1 MNAQQV
7 VERTFEES
15 SRHANRCLSGLH
27 RDLQNVS
34 ENDAIFVDARA
45 AWCIR
50 IVRSLLLEA
59 FQEGPD
65 TATMELTELFQHASS
80 KLQNDPHYLSAKK
93 LLFWRAQ
100 GNVSKVLRPSHNEI
114 EAMIRTSLAEIK
126 KTLFCPGEL
135 LKKKRRP
142 SQRELSPLEEKALRR
157 NLDAIKSQKKKRNCE
172 ELASEELV
180 YAERLAR
187 TFNRPNLRQ

>member
-27 RDLQNVS
+27 RDLHIVS
-34 ENDAIFVDARA
+34 ENDAILADARA

-65 TATMELTELFQHASS
+65 TATMQLAELFQHASS

-100 GNVSKVLRPSHNEI
+100 GNVSKILRPSDNEI
-114 EAMIRTSLAEIK
+114 EAMIRTSLVEIK

-135 LKKKRRP
+135 SKKKRGP

-157 NLDAIKSQKKKRNCE
+157 KIDAKKSRKKRGYE
-172 ELASEELV
+172 EPVSEELLF
-180 YAERLAR
+180 AERLAR
-187 TFNRPNLRQ
+187 TLERPNLRQ